1 VRVLPEPGVLLAALV
16 SGAFGGVLVLLI
28 LAVRGSDPTALPS
41 PEARPPSLPHRL
53 GTALRSPG
61 LSSRLAAGV
70 AVGVGTLLVTRWP
83 VAAAGLAALVVAWP
97 RLFGG
102 ARAEQQQ
109 INRLEALVVW
119 TESLRDTV
127 GGHASLEQAI
137 PVTAHAAPPLIRPA
151 LLRLVGQLR
160 ARLPLD
166 KALLRLAAELDDA
179 SADLVLAALILNVQ
193 RRGDGLGQ
201 VLSGLAVAAREE
213 LDMRQRVCADRAGL
227 RRGVQIVVVMTIGFG
242 AFLILIGGAYVRPY
256 DTAAGQLALT
266 VVLGM
271 FAAGFAW
278 MRQLSGSAEIMP
290 FLARPGRHPD
300 PRDLAVVANLTG
312 LSTTA
317 AAGLSAGP
325 RDNQHEPLR
334 TSGGR

>member
-1 VRVLPEPGVLLAALV
+1 VLPEPAVLLAALV
-16 SGAFGGVLVLLI
+16 CVAFGGLGVLLI
-28 LAVRGSDPTALPS
+28 SAVRGTDLTSLP
-41 PEARPPSLPHRL
+41 PAARPPGLLQRL
-53 GTALRSPG
+53 GTLLRSPG
-61 LSSRLAAGV
+61 LSSRLAGGI
-70 AVGVGTLLVTRWP
+70 AVGVVTLLLTRWP
-83 VAAAGLAALVVAWP
+83 VAALGLAALVVAWP

-137 PVTAHAAPPLIRPA
+137 PVTAQGAPPLIRSA

-166 KALLRLAAELDDA
+166 KALLSLAAELDDA

-213 LDMRQRVCADRAGL
+213 LDMRQRISADRAGL
-227 RRGVQIVVVMTIGFG
+227 RRGVQIVVLMTIGFG
-242 AFLILIGGAYVRPY
+242 AFLILLGGAYVRPY
-256 DTAAGQLALT
+256 DTGLT
-266 VVLGM
+266 P
-271 FAAGFAW
+271 
-278 MRQLSGSAEIMP
+278 GSWT
-290 FLARPGRHPD
+290 R
-300 PRDLAVVANLTG
+300 
-312 LSTTA
+312 
-317 AAGLSAGP
+317 
-325 RDNQHEPLR
+325 
-334 TSGGR
+334 

>member
-1 VRVLPEPGVLLAALV
+1 VLPEPGVLFAALV
-16 SGAFGGVLVLLI
+16 SGAFGGVVVMLI
-28 LAVRGSDPTALPS
+28 AAVRGGIPS
-41 PEARPPSLPHRL
+41 TLSRPSRPPSLPRRL
-53 GTALRSPG
+53 WTLLQSPG
-61 LSSRLAAGV
+61 LSSRLAGGV
-70 AVGVGTLLVTRWP
+70 AVGVVTLLLTRWP
-83 VAAAGLAALVVAWP
+83 VAAAGLTALVLAWP

-137 PVTAHAAPPLIRPA
+137 PVTADGAPPLIRPA

-166 KALLRLAAELDDA
+166 KALLTLASELDDA

-213 LDMRQRVCADRAGL
+213 LDMRQRVSADRAGL
-227 RRGVQIVVVMTIGFG
+227 RRGVQIVVLMTIGFG
-242 AFLILIGGAYVRPY
+242 AFLIVLGGAYVRPY
-256 DTAAGQLALT
+256 DTPAGQVALT

-278 MRQLSGSAEIMP
+278 MRQLSGAAEPLP
-290 FLARPGRHPD
+290 FLARPGQHPD
-300 PRDLAVVANLTG
+300 PADLAVVANLTG
-312 LSTTA
+312 LTPSAAAALSAQPRHDPSSTA
-317 AAGLSAGP
+317 AA
-325 RDNQHEPLR
+325 RR
-334 TSGGR
+334 

>member
-1 VRVLPEPGVLLAALV
+1 VRVLPEPGVVLAALV
-16 SGAFGGVLVLLI
+16 TGAFAGALVLLVV
-28 LAVRGSDPTALPS
+28 AVRGTGPTSLPPS
-41 PEARPPSLPHRL
+41 ARPPGLLRRRGRL
-53 GTALRSPG
+53 LRSRG
-61 LSSRLAAGV
+61 LSSRLAVSIG
-70 AVGVGTLLVTRWP
+70 VGVVTLLLTRWP
-83 VAAAGLAALVVAWP
+83 VAAAGLTALVVAWP

-102 ARAEQQQ
+102 ARAERQQ

-137 PVTAHAAPPLIRPA
+137 PVTAEGAPPLIRPA

-166 KALLRLAAELDDA
+166 KALLSLAAELDDA

-213 LDMRQRVCADRAGL
+213 LDMRQRVSADRAGL
-227 RRGVQIVVVMTIGFG
+227 RRGVQIVVLMTIGFG

-256 DTAAGQLALT
+256 DTPAGQVALT

-278 MRQLSGSAEIMP
+278 MRQLSGAAVPLP
-290 FLARPGRHPD
+290 FLARPGQHPD
-300 PRDLAVVANLTG
+300 PQDLAVVANLTG
-312 LSTTA
+312 LSPSA
-317 AAGLSAGP
+317 AAVLSAEPRHGP
-325 RDNQHEPLR
+325 IRAPA
-334 TSGGR
+334 GR

>member
-1 VRVLPEPGVLLAALV
+1 MRVLPEPGVLLATLV
-16 SGAFGGVLVLLI
+16 SGAFGGVLALLL
-28 LAVRGSDPTALPS
+28 LAVRGTDPTALP
-41 PEARPPSLPHRL
+41 PTARPAGLLRRCGRL
-53 GTALRSPG
+53 LRSPG
-61 LSSRLAAGV
+61 LSSRLAGGI
-70 AVGVGTLLVTRWP
+70 AVGVVTLLLTRWP
-83 VAAAGLAALVVAWP
+83 VAALGLAALVVAWP
-97 RLFGG
+97 QLFGG

-137 PVTAHAAPPLIRPA
+137 PVTAVAAPPLIRPA

-213 LDMRQRVCADRAGL
+213 LDMRQRISADRAGL
-227 RRGVQIVVVMTIGFG
+227 RRGVQIVVLMTIGFG

-256 DTAAGQLALT
+256 DTPAGQVALT

-271 FAAGFAW
+271 FASGFAW
-278 MRQLSGSAEIMP
+278 MRQLSGSAVPLP
-290 FLARPGRHPD
+290 FLARPGQEPD
-300 PRDLAVVANLTG
+300 SRDLAVVANLTG
-312 LSTTA
+312 LTPSTA
-317 AAGLSAGP
+317 AELSAEP
-325 RDNQHEPLR
+325 RHDPVR
-334 TSGGR
+334 APAGR